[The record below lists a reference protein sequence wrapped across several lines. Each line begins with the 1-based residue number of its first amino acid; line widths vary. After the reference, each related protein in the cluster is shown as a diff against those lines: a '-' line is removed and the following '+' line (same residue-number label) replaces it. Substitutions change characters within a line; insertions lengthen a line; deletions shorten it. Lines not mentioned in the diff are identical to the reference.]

1 MPHNGAPEVRG
12 HLCGLLVC
20 FLGHVLSKGHFIFTI
35 FFPHSQSYSKAFERL
50 FWDHFFNVS
59 TGSPSL
65 L

>member
-1 MPHNGAPEVRG
+1 
-12 HLCGLLVC
+12 
-20 FLGHVLSKGHFIFTI
+20 LSKGHFIFTI